1 MTFELGR
8 PLGAPGDPDFQRDVL
23 RSALALFER
32 AEGPLIED
40 YPHDAPDV
48 ELSPDGWSCPVAL
61 PSPEPG
67 ETEAE
72 QLSARLVAEVQRLHP
87 WFDEGRKAR
96 GRTTVALSG
105 LDPDAM
111 EQAADFVA
119 RFAAGERTEPPEGL
133 AHEWPAS
140 LRFIADDL
148 KAFYFEAAT
157 AQPGA
162 AAPSSRTL
170 SRWLFAETTLGDV
183 LFRVIDRLGESE
195 DQREQRTAFGIIPG
209 AARGLRRRD

>member
-1 MTFELGR
+1 M
-8 PLGAPGDPDFQRDVL
+8 L
-23 RSALALFER
+23 RSALALLER

-61 PSPEPG
+61 PSPQPG
-67 ETEAE
+67 ESEAE

-96 GRTTVALSG
+96 GRTTVGLSG

-133 AHEWPAS
+133 AHEWPAT
-140 LRFIADDL
+140 LRFMADDI
-148 KAFYFEAAT
+148 KAFYLEAAT
-157 AQPGA
+157 AQPGRSA
-162 AAPSSRTL
+162 TSADL
-170 SRWLFAETTLGDV
+170 NDWLYKETTLGGLLYD
-183 LFRVIDRLGESE
+183 LRDKLAASE
-195 DQREQRTAFGIIPG
+195 DPREKGTAGVLIPLTYAQRPE
-209 AARGLRRRD
+209 